1 MTSELDREFATL
13 AERLAASTVRV
24 EDAGGR
30 GSGSG
35 VVWDRRGLVL
45 TNAHVVRGNYATLE
59 NARGTR
65 TRGKLIGRDREWDL
79 AALLVD
85 PSALWLEP
93 VEVRDAATLRPGEL
107 VVAVGNPLGLVGAL
121 TVGLVQRCNSRWV
134 IADVRLAPGNSGGP
148 LADVAGRV
156 VGINSMIAGGMALA
170 VPTGAIADFLRT
182 LGSESAM
189 HAA

>member
-1 MTSELDREFATL
+1 MASELDREFAVL

-24 EDAGGR
+24 HDAGGR

-35 VVWDRRGLVL
+35 VVWNRSGLVL
-45 TNAHVVRGNYATLE
+45 TNAHVVRGQYATLE
-59 NARGTR
+59 TARGTR
-65 TRGKLIGRDREWDL
+65 ARAKLLGRDRELDL
-79 AALLVD
+79 AALLVE
-85 PSALWLEP
+85 PSVLGLEP
-93 VEVRDAATLRPGEL
+93 AELRDAATLRAGEL

-121 TVGLVQRCNSRWV
+121 TVGLVQRCNPRWV

-156 VGINSMIAGGMALA
+156 VGINSMIARGMALA

-182 LGSESAM
+182 LGSGSAV